1 VETGE
6 NQVQVSSR
14 FHTPLG
20 IRQTTPDSHI
30 PTAPTAIVLKQTK
43 KQKTERKS
51 AAARPPN
58 PDLFQDHVALEP
70 LSLFRII
77 RGLENAVREGRRG
90 PRGAGR

>member
-14 FHTPLG
+14 SHTPLG

-30 PTAPTAIVLKQTK
+30 PTAPAVIVLKQTK
-43 KQKTERKS
+43 RQKTERKS
-51 AAARPPN
+51 AAAPHPN

-70 LSLFRII
+70 LSRFRII
-77 RGLENAVREGRRG
+77 RRLENADV
-90 PRGAGR
+90 